1 MKTVGIRNLKNSLSQ
16 YINLAKS
23 GEKILIT
30 DHGKIVA
37 EIIPTKGEL
46 IKSVLLKKYLS
57 EQAEKGNLLLSSGKK
72 QIRKKKKA
80 KEYNLEE
87 IAKIYEE
94 TRSDRL

>member
-1 MKTVGIRNLKNSLSQ
+1 MKTVGIGNLKNSLSQ

-46 IKSVLLKKYLS
+46 IKSVLLEKYLS